1 MMACNMTI
9 LCMGQTSVTSSGPT
23 HDFRLPGERHTAAV
37 RTVGRHV
44 PLAQNAGCCG
54 TWTVRTG
61 GTETEG
67 SMSFAEKHPYLFWQL
82 IGWGILLVDFVFVVI
97 AIFNDFGEW
106 SYPIIVF
113 TFIGALFAIIG
124 SPFCLYAMRATRVPQ
139 ARSPEED
146 RAVRNKVGAIIAARK
161 TPRAAMLGALVVV
174 AAVVLAGVTYV
185 MGMRGYVLL
194 GFVMMVAMVVVPFV
208 ILAKCQDV
216 QRRRFMKVAHA
227 ARFVDVESNP
237 WALYR
242 PDVRRLHAPLVPVP
256 TGYGTAMLDFLYNW
270 LHDYLMADR
279 LELIQYSA
287 NDLRRAGFVAVD
299 GDGVPLDAPD
309 DLFLAVPEN
318 QLDLS
323 GGKREQF
330 EKECRAIGAFW
341 LPSPIPVRESMG

>member
-1 MMACNMTI
+1 MFT
-9 LCMGQTSVTSSGPT
+9 
-23 HDFRLPGERHTAAV
+23 
-37 RTVGRHV
+37 
-44 PLAQNAGCCG
+44 
-54 TWTVRTG
+54 
-61 GTETEG
+61 
-67 SMSFAEKHPYLFWQL
+67 
-82 IGWGILLVDFVFVVI
+82 VI

-124 SPFCLYAMRATRVPQ
+124 SPFCLYATRATRVPQ

-146 RAVRNKVGAIIAARK
+146 RAVRNKLTAVAMARK
-161 TPRAAMLGALVVV
+161 TPQAALLGALVV
-174 AAVVLAGVTYV
+174 AAVVVLAGVTYV
-185 MGMRGYVLL
+185 LGMRGHVLL

-208 ILAKCQDV
+208 ILVKYQDA

-237 WALYR
+237 WAPYR
-242 PDVRRLHAPLVPVP
+242 PDVRQLRAPLVPVP

-299 GDGVPLDAPD
+299 DDGAPLDAPD

-330 EKECRAIGAFW
+330 EKECRAVGAFW
-341 LPSPIPVRESMG
+341 LPRAGE